1 MITLRAT
8 QENIFNSDSYTVVV
22 LFHDLMSFVNSREGL
37 KRLPGS
43 KAHTPWIGWGH
54 KTRLFYPTSAH
65 GCSDLLSV
73 YGTRFISIPLERSM
87 TMEIIDFNPYAVR
100 RRLSSEVEAKTG
112 KGNGPGSA
120 LAPGHGEAVAKDQD
134 NKNEPTLTG
143 GLGEGKAVPG
153 DKTEAT
159 SDPKHDEQE
168 NRRQVVTYPPFQ
180 LPDWIP
186 LEAAVGCSIPY
197 TSYEI
202 PIPLDLNMDFCI
214 DVMMGQDTIV
224 FMFVCGAYSIPGCPK
239 LILAELQDNEAGDE
253 YTWSI
258 LSF

>member
-1 MITLRAT
+1 VITLRAT
-8 QENIFNSDSYTVVV
+8 QDNIFNSDSYTIVV
-22 LFHDLMSFVNSREGL
+22 LFHNLMSYVNSREGL

-43 KAHTPWIGWGH
+43 KVHTPWVGWGH
-54 KTRLFYPTSAH
+54 DTRLFYPTSAH

-73 YGTRFISIPLERSM
+73 YGTRFISIPLERSR

-100 RRLSSEVEAKTG
+100 RRLSAEVEAKAR
-112 KGNGPGSA
+112 KDNESGST
-120 LAPGHGEAVAKDQD
+120 LAPGHCETVAKAQD
-134 NKNEPTLTG
+134 NKKEPTLAE
-143 GLGEGKAVPG
+143 GLGGGKVVPG

-168 NRRQVVTYPPFQ
+168 NRSQVVTDPPFQ

-186 LEAAVGCSIPY
+186 LEAAVGCSLPY

-214 DVMMGQDTIV
+214 DVMVGQDTIV
-224 FMFVCGAYSIPGCPK
+224 FMFVCGAHSVPCCSK
-239 LILAELQDNEAGDE
+239 LTLAELQDNEAGDE
-253 YTWSI
+253 FTWSI

>member
-1 MITLRAT
+1 
-8 QENIFNSDSYTVVV
+8 
-22 LFHDLMSFVNSREGL
+22 
-37 KRLPGS
+37 
-43 KAHTPWIGWGH
+43 
-54 KTRLFYPTSAH
+54 
-65 GCSDLLSV
+65 
-73 YGTRFISIPLERSM
+73 M

-100 RRLSSEVEAKTG
+100 RRLSAEVEAKTR
-112 KGNGPGSA
+112 KGNESGSA
-120 LAPGHGEAVAKDQD
+120 LAPGHGEAVAKGQD
-134 NKNEPTLTG
+134 NKKEPTLTG

-159 SDPKHDEQE
+159 SDPKHNEQE
-168 NRRQVVTYPPFQ
+168 NRRQVVTNPPFQ

-186 LEAAVGCSIPY
+186 LEAAVGCSLPY

-224 FMFVCGAYSIPGCPK
+224 FMFVCGAHSIPDCPK

>member
-1 MITLRAT
+1 
-8 QENIFNSDSYTVVV
+8 
-22 LFHDLMSFVNSREGL
+22 
-37 KRLPGS
+37 
-43 KAHTPWIGWGH
+43 
-54 KTRLFYPTSAH
+54 
-65 GCSDLLSV
+65 
-73 YGTRFISIPLERSM
+73 M

-100 RRLSSEVEAKTG
+100 RRLSAEAEAKTG
-112 KGNGPGSA
+112 KGNESGSA
-120 LAPGHGEAVAKDQD
+120 LVPDRGEAVAKDQD
-134 NKNEPTLTG
+134 NTNEPTLTG
-143 GLGEGKAVPG
+143 DLGDGKVIPG
-153 DKTEAT
+153 DKPGAN

-168 NRRQVVTYPPFQ
+168 NRGQVVTDPPLQ

-186 LEAAVGCSIPY
+186 LAAAVGCTLPY

-224 FMFVCGAYSIPGCPK
+224 FMFVCGVYPIPGCSK
-239 LILAELQDNEAGDE
+239 LTLTELQDNEAGDE